1 MVGQTAMS
9 AFKVKK
15 YKFDLD
21 KLKIRIGQIMATE
34 KEWLPATP
42 KTPNAVWA
50 DISDVLDEE
59 FKRALSESVG
69 HELYDI
75 FWITDY
81 RGHTELEIHKDNP
94 GNEYPIWSRFT
105 CIMMLEG
112 VFEVPI
118 WSDDQTTIIDSAIIN
133 PGELL
138 VLNFCEY
145 YHSGKVI
152 AGNKVSLHFYPK
164 ITSIDGPH
172 ENKVKLKVED
182 YV

>member
-1 MVGQTAMS
+1 MS

-15 YKFDLD
+15 YKFDLE
-21 KLKIRIGQIMATE
+21 KLKTRIGQIMATE

-50 DISDVLDEE
+50 DISDVLDDE

-75 FWITDY
+75 VWITDY
-81 RGHTELEIHKDNP
+81 RGHAELEIHKDNP

-105 CIMMLEG
+105 CILMLEG

-133 PGELL
+133 PGEFL

-145 YHSGKVI
+145 YHSGRVI
-152 AGNKVSLHFYPK
+152 DGNKVSLHFYPK
-164 ITSIDGPH
+164 IPLIDGPH

>member
-1 MVGQTAMS
+1 MS
-9 AFKVKK
+9 AFKVKT

-21 KLKIRIGQIMATE
+21 KLKTRISQIMATE

-81 RGHTELEIHKDNP
+81 RGHTELEIHRDNP

-118 WSDDQTTIIDSAIIN
+118 WTDDQTTIVDSAIIH
-133 PGELL
+133 PGEFL

-152 AGNKVSLHFYPK
+152 DGNKVSLHFYPK
-164 ITSIDGPH
+164 IPSIDGPH
-172 ENKVKLKVED
+172 VNKIKLKVED